1 LQLISPELL
10 VKLAGLSKEKIAPD
24 TSILINQVLSA
35 MLERGEL
42 ENVEIVIPVAA
53 LDELQAQ
60 ASRGRM
66 EGIVGLSEVKKLREL
81 GVSRGV
87 EVRFAGERPSLE
99 DIRLAKG
106 GRIDALIRDVARKEK
121 ATLYTS
127 DYVQYLVAEAENVS
141 AKYFKVVEKEREPPF
156 QKYFTDDTMSLH
168 LKIGVPPM
176 AKRGRPGSF
185 RLVKLREEPFTKEE
199 ADAMINDI
207 AWITQHSEEASVE
220 INRSGATVIQLGQ
233 YRVSITKP
241 PFSDDVEIT
250 VVRPIARLTIQD
262 YKLSEKLLKRLSSR
276 AEGILIAGPP
286 GSGKT
291 TFASSLAEYYWS
303 LGKIVKTFESPRDLQ
318 VGPEITQFGPL
329 EGDFEKSAEILLLI
343 RPDFTIFDEMRR
355 SRDFQVYI
363 DMRLAGVGMVGVI
376 HASDPIDA
384 IQRFISKTDLGLLPY
399 IIDTVIFIRNGA
411 VEKVYELRQTV
422 RVPMGMSDRDLAR
435 PIVEVVDLEASRL
448 EYEIYTFGEQ
458 VTVVK
463 VHGREGQLV
472 SVEEAV
478 KRLTRAL
485 RKVAKDFDVSV
496 EDGKIV
502 VSCEREDVE
511 RLLKRYSER
520 IKRLEKRWGV
530 TIEVVPRLLAVGE
543 ELECSVNEGGAT
555 VELLINGSKEG
566 EQVAVYAGD
575 SFITMATVGKGG
587 RIRISKRGEGGQKL
601 VKSILSGSRV
611 RVFRV
616 GGMGS

>member
-1 LQLISPELL
+1 MVELARDRI
-10 VKLAGLSKEKIAPD
+10 VPD
-24 TSILINQVLSA
+24 TSVLINQLLSS
-35 MLERGEL
+35 MIERGEISGA
-42 ENVEIVIPVAA
+42 EIIIPVAA

-66 EGIVGLSEVKKLREL
+66 EGIVGLGEVKRVREL
-81 GVSRGV
+81 GQVHGV

-99 DIRLAKG
+99 DIRLARG
-106 GRIDALIRDVARKEK
+106 GRIDALIRDVAKREG

-141 AKYFKVVEKEREPPF
+141 VKYFKVVEREREPPF
-156 QKYFTDDTMSLH
+156 QKYFTEDTMSLH
-168 LKIGVPPM
+168 LKVGVPPM

-185 RLVKLREEPFTKEE
+185 SLVRLREEPFTKEE
-199 ADAMINDI
+199 ADAMINELT
-207 AWITQHSEEASVE
+207 WITQHSDEASIE
-220 INRSGATVIQLGQ
+220 ISRSGAMVVQLGQ
-233 YRVSITKP
+233 YRVSITRP

-250 VVRPIARLTIQD
+250 VVRPVARLTIHD
-262 YKLSEKLLKRLSSR
+262 YRLSEKLLRRLSSR

-318 VGPEITQFGPL
+318 VGPAITQFGPL

-355 SRDFQVYI
+355 SKDFQVYI

-384 IQRFISKTDLGLLPY
+384 IQRFISKTDLGTLPY
-399 IIDTVIFIRNGA
+399 IVDTVIFIKNGA

-422 RVPMGMSDRDLAR
+422 RIPTGMSDRDLAR
-435 PIVEVVDLEASRL
+435 PIVEVVDLETSRL

-458 VTVVK
+458 VTVMK
-463 VHGREGQLV
+463 VPGHERAAVNVERAVNVV
-472 SVEEAV
+472 S
-478 KRLTRAL
+478 RAL
-485 RKVAKDFDVSV
+485 GRIVEDLDVSV
-496 EDGKIV
+496 EDGRIV
-502 VSCEREDVE
+502 VRCERSDVE
-511 RLLKRYSER
+511 KLLGRYSER
-520 IKRLEKRWGV
+520 IRRLEKRLGLE
-530 TIEVVPRLLAVGE
+530 IEVVPRLLAMGE
-543 ELECSVNEGGAT
+543 ELACTVNEGGAS
-555 VELLINGSKEG
+555 VELLIAGSVEG
-566 EQVAVYAGD
+566 KRVAVYAGD
-575 SFITMATVGKGG
+575 RFVTLATVGRGG
-587 RIRISKRGEGGQKL
+587 RIRLSKKGEAGEKI
-601 VKSILSGSRV
+601 VRSVMSGLKI

-616 GGMGS
+616 GGPEA